1 MEKLLNSELGAV
13 QFSWNTVQKK
23 EEIQCG
29 LNKLVPKKDIN
40 VKPLTFDI
48 WKVVLSCYS
57 AQMSKWIIYFAYVW
71 CMQVPWIYIFSH
83 SIVFEKLTRA
93 CMHAGRLFSKLHSKL
108 YYLYLRALFT
118 SVYYQVFSLNTLYLF
133 DGNFFPYYNLFP
145 GIFPASLH
153 IDKEIRKPTKFEIV

>member
-23 EEIQCG
+23 RNSVWAKQIG
-29 LNKLVPKKDIN
+29 AKKDIN

-71 CMQVPWIYIFSH
+71 CMQVPW
-83 SIVFEKLTRA
+83 
-93 CMHAGRLFSKLHSKL
+93 
-108 YYLYLRALFT
+108 
-118 SVYYQVFSLNTLYLF
+118 
-133 DGNFFPYYNLFP
+133 
-145 GIFPASLH
+145 
-153 IDKEIRKPTKFEIV
+153 